1 MRCLNSFTTNKLK
14 TIIWGLITSLIV
26 ICLFPKIN
34 SSYADVFRV
43 WTTPALESIGL
54 NDRPKKSNDINLM
67 AARGEYEAFQIVI
80 QAPQGNLE
88 NIDVVV
94 SDLRGVNE
102 SVISQKNITLYR
114 EHYIYIDRPS
124 PKNWKNNPTLGVG
137 WYPDALIPFVNP
149 DNGSDLT
156 RAELDAVPFNLEPG
170 KNQPIWVDVFVP
182 RNTAP
187 GEYQGTY
194 TVSSNH
200 GQSTGTISLTVWDFE
215 LPLQP
220 SLHSS
225 FAIWKDRGATANQ
238 EVVKHKLMPRKG
250 LVPQEIPKLIEQWG
264 LQSLGLPFW
273 SGADYFSCKM
283 SDAPTVAELKNAA
296 AEYRSDLL
304 RYVYVYSVDEVD
316 KCPDLEQPIK
326 QWGKNIHE
334 AGDIKH
340 LVVMK
345 PKPEL
350 YDAIDIWVVQPQMYE
365 EAKSEITEVME
376 QGDEVWFYTGHQDK
390 NSPQWQVDSSPINF
404 RIPQGFI
411 SQSLGL
417 KGFLYAR
424 IDGWSDDPDDPK
436 AWTTDPWYKAPVY
449 TSEVKGREFP
459 GEGMLVYPGKEVGIS
474 GVVPSIRL
482 KWIRDGVE
490 DYEYIEILKKLGL
503 EEWAL
508 DASRSI
514 GADWKNW
521 TKNPEQLEAVRRK
534 LGDKIQ
540 QSINQS

>member
-14 TIIWGLITSLIV
+14 TIVLALITSLIV

-34 SSYADVFRV
+34 SSYADVFLV

-80 QAPQGNLE
+80 QAPKGNLE

-94 SDLRGVNE
+94 SDLHGVNE
-102 SVISQKNITLYR
+102 SVISKKNITLYR

-156 RAELDAVPFNLEPG
+156 GAELDAVPFNLEPG

-264 LQSLGLPFW
+264 LKSLALPFW
-273 SGADYFSCKM
+273 SGANYHTCRM
-283 SDAPTVAELKNAA
+283 SAAPSVAELKNAA
-296 AEYRSDLL
+296 AEYRSELL
-304 RYVYVYSVDEVD
+304 KYVYVYSVDEVD

-334 AGDIKH
+334 AGGIKH

-350 YDAIDIWVVQPQMYE
+350 YDAIDIWAVQPQMYE
-365 EAKSEITEVME
+365 EAKSEIAEVME
-376 QGDEVWFYTGHQDK
+376 QGDEVWFYPGYEDK
-390 NSPQWQVDSSPINF
+390 YSPHWQIDSSPINF

-417 KGFLYAR
+417 KGVLYAR
-424 IDGWSDDPDDPK
+424 IDGWSDDPEDPY
-436 AWTTDPWYKAPVY
+436 AWTTDPWHKAPLY
-449 TSEVKGREFP
+449 IYGKNLEFP
-459 GEGMLVYPGKEVGIS
+459 GEGMLIYPGKEVGIS
-474 GVVPSIRL
+474 GVVPSMRL
-482 KWIRDGVE
+482 KWIRDGIE
-490 DYEYIEILKKLGL
+490 DYEYIEILKELGL

-521 TKNPEQLEAVRRK
+521 TKDPEQLEAVRRK

-540 QSINQS
+540 HSINQS